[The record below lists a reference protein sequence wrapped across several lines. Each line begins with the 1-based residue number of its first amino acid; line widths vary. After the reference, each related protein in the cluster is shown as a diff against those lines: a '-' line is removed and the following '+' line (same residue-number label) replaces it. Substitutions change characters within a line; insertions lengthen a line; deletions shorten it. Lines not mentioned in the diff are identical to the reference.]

1 MFGWFQFLELQE
13 ETLGNLKVLE
23 SHNVTFRNSIGL
35 KFSLARKTFRGYL
48 REDNQIGRTIER
60 DSILVLLKA
69 CPNIR
74 DQVLLLLLAE
84 TGFRIG
90 ELLGIRIGSDIDVHR
105 HVLKVQY
112 REENINMARAKN
124 AENRRA
130 VISDATYHVLL
141 GYLSKYHELL
151 SRSGYLFVNLSG
163 ESAGKPL
170 NVNAV
175 YAMLLRLEKKTGI
188 KATPHMLR
196 HYFAN
201 ERRKNG
207 WDISLIASAL
217 GHKQITTTEK
227 YLNIGGE
234 ELEEASR
241 AYYESSKDLLN
252 IDELL

>member
-1 MFGWFQFLELQE
+1 
-13 ETLGNLKVLE
+13 
-23 SHNVTFRNSIGL
+23 
-35 KFSLARKTFRGYL
+35 
-48 REDNQIGRTIER
+48 
-60 DSILVLLKA
+60 
-69 CPNIR
+69 
-74 DQVLLLLLAE
+74 
-84 TGFRIG
+84 
-90 ELLGIRIGSDIDVHR
+90 
-105 HVLKVQY
+105 
-112 REENINMARAKN
+112 MARAKN

-141 GYLSKYHELL
+141 GYLSKYHDLL
-151 SRSGYLFVNLSG
+151 CRSGYLFVNLSG
-163 ESAGKPL
+163 KSAGQPL
-170 NVNAV
+170 NVKAV

-188 KATPHMLR
+188 KTTPHMLR

-201 ERRKNG
+201 ERRKSG

-227 YLNIGGE
+227 YLNIAGE